1 MNKVFLNNFF
11 LILLIFEQSKKT
23 GSMNSSTT
31 KIAEILGISQ
41 QSVSRK
47 IIELEK
53 NDLIKKNSSTKGN
66 KLFLTKKAIDLLKTI
81 NFKLNKCFTQKNTL
95 IKGKVVSGIGQGA
108 YYICQK
114 NYSIQFQKKLGF
126 SPFCGTL
133 NLKINE
139 NELNAIKLGL
149 TPIKIQGFNSKKRSF
164 GALDCFK
171 AKINNSIIAGIVFPE
186 RTNHPENIIELIAPF
201 DLRKKLKLKDGSEIN
216 FEIVI

>member
-1 MNKVFLNNFF
+1 MDKVFVNNFF
-11 LILLIFEQSKKT
+11 LLLLIFEQSKKN
-23 GSMNSSTT
+23 GLMNSSTT
-31 KIAEILGISQ
+31 RIAETLNISQ

-53 NDLIKKNSSTKGN
+53 AELVKKISSNNGIE
-66 KLFLTKKAIDLLKTI
+66 LFLTKKAINSLKII
-81 NFKLNKCFTQKNTL
+81 NFKMNKCFTQKNIL

-114 NYSIQFQKKLGF
+114 NYSVQFQKKLGF

-133 NLKINE
+133 NLEINE

-149 TPIKIQGFNSKKRSF
+149 NAIKIQGFNSSKRSF

-171 AKINNSIIAGIVFPE
+171 AKINDSIKAGIVFPE
-186 RTNHPENIIELIAPF
+186 RTSHPENIIELIAPYN
-201 DLRKKLKLKDGSEIN
+201 LRKKLKLKDGSEIS
-216 FEIVI
+216 FELVV